1 MTRHVGAETL
11 AAFRQG
17 DLSPR
22 RNSRIRAHLAGCARC
37 SDLNEDLAGVTTLLA
52 GAQPPPIPEHL
63 AARIQ
68 TALATE
74 AARRVALTAGAAETP
89 AGGTRT
95 EAERTGA
102 ERTGAERAG
111 AEPAGIA
118 GPGVREPAPG
128 GRTPRHER
136 PGRGRRRLP
145 GLASPVALRAMAA
158 AAAAVVVAGGA
169 YEIAQH
175 VGGSS
180 SSQEASPSGAAAPR
194 AAQGHRASSGS
205 SSASVPA
212 AAPNLRY
219 QHDRHEDSVT
229 PITTSTD
236 FTAANLRS
244 QVSRELTRYGPA
256 MTGSPSGG
264 RSPAAGPARQPATV
278 GSLPLST
285 LEGCVNRIAAGE
297 LVLLVDVARYQGAP
311 ATVIVTEVSAA
322 SPEQVWVVGTGC
334 SGSRSDVL
342 AQVTVAPAG

>member
-1 MTRHVGAETL
+1 MTRHIGAETL
-11 AAFRQG
+11 ARFRQG

-22 RNSRIRAHLAGCARC
+22 RNARIRAHLGGCARC

-74 AARRVALTAGAAETP
+74 AARRGALTAGAAENP
-89 AGGTRT
+89 ARGPRAQ
-95 EAERTGA
+95 AERPRGETT
-102 ERTGAERAG
+102 R
-111 AEPAGIA
+111 AEPG
-118 GPGVREPAPG
+118 G
-128 GRTPRHER
+128 GR
-136 PGRGRRRLP
+136 
-145 GLASPVALRAMAA
+145 A
-158 AAAAVVVAGGA
+158 AGGA
-169 YEIAQH
+169 R
-175 VGGSS
+175 
-180 SSQEASPSGAAAPR
+180 PR
-194 AAQGHRASSGS
+194 G
-205 SSASVPA
+205 
-212 AAPNLRY
+212 
-219 QHDRHEDSVT
+219 
-229 PITTSTD
+229 
-236 FTAANLRS
+236 
-244 QVSRELTRYGPA
+244 
-256 MTGSPSGG
+256 GG

>member
-1 MTRHVGAETL
+1 MTRHIGAETL
-11 AAFRQG
+11 ARFRQG

-22 RNSRIRAHLAGCARC
+22 RNARIRAHLGGCARC
-37 SDLNEDLAGVTTLLA
+37 SDLNEGLAGVTTLLA

-63 AARIQ
+63 AVRIQ

-74 AARRVALTAGAAETP
+74 AARRVALTAGAAETA

-102 ERTGAERAG
+102 ERTGG
-111 AEPAGIA
+111 EPAGIA
-118 GPGVREPAPG
+118 GPGLREPTPG
-128 GRTPRHER
+128 GRKPRHER
-136 PGRGRRRLP
+136 PRRGRRRLP

-169 YEIAQH
+169 YEVAQH

-180 SSQEASPSGAAAPR
+180 SSGEASPSGAAPPR

-229 PITTSTD
+229 PITSSTD
-236 FTAANLRS
+236 FTAASLRS
-244 QVSRELTRYGPA
+244 QVSRELTRYGSA

-278 GSLPLST
+278 GNLPLST

-311 ATVIVTEVSAA
+311 ATVIVTEVSAV
-322 SPEQVWVVGTGC
+322 SPEQVWVVGTRC
-334 SGSRSDVL
+334 SRSRSDVL
-342 AQVTVAPAG
+342 AQVTVAPGG

>member
-1 MTRHVGAETL
+1 MTRHIGAETG
-11 AAFRQG
+11 AGFRKG
-17 DLSPR
+17 DRSPR
-22 RNSRIRAHLAGCARC
+22 RNAWIRAHLGGCAR
-37 SDLNEDLAGVTTLLA
+37 SRHLNEDLAGVTTLLA

-63 AARIQ
+63 GARIQ

-74 AARRVALTAGAAETP
+74 AARGVALTAGAAETP

-95 EAERTGA
+95 EA

-194 AAQGHRASSGS
+194 TAQGRRATTGS

-264 RSPAAGPARQPATV
+264 GSPPAGAGPHTAT
-278 GSLPLST
+278 
-285 LEGCVNRIAAGE
+285 
-297 LVLLVDVARYQGAP
+297 
-311 ATVIVTEVSAA
+311 A
-322 SPEQVWVVGTGC
+322 S
-334 SGSRSDVL
+334 
-342 AQVTVAPAG
+342 